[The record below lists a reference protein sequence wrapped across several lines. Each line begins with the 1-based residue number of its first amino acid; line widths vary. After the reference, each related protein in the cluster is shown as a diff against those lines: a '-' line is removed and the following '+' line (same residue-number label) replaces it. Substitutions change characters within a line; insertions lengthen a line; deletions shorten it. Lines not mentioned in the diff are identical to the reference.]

1 MRNESKVIGNIP
13 DISYGILNSMKSTA
27 VIRYLSALFL
37 YGTIASFL
45 RYIEYSSDFVVLCRG
60 LFGSLFIFLVLKS
73 RKEEININAIRS
85 NLLLM
90 VISGAALGFNWI
102 FLFMGYRYGMA
113 ISSLCNYM
121 APIIVVII
129 TAVFYKEQINWK
141 QVLCII
147 MAFIGMLLLI
157 GIFGNNEGIDIRCVV
172 YGSLAALGFVILVL
186 CNRKLK
192 GIKPLEKTLV
202 QLFVS
207 MIVVLPY
214 VMINDSLPKHF
225 DLLSVILVL
234 VLGFVH
240 TGLAYICYFS
250 SIDVLPAQTI
260 AVLGYLEPVLNVL
273 IGALVFSEQIG
284 LSGIIGAILILA
296 ASLGNEIFSD

>member
-1 MRNESKVIGNIP
+1 MIIVKKYSMIQKT
-13 DISYGILNSMKSTA
+13 MKSKA
-27 VIRYLSALFL
+27 VIRYLCALFL
-37 YGTIASFL
+37 YGTIGFFL
-45 RYIEYSSDFVVLCRG
+45 HFIEYSSDFVVLCRG
-60 LFGSLFIFLVLKS
+60 FFGSLFIGAVLYLK
-73 RKEEININAIRS
+73 KERIDTEAIRK
-85 NLLLM
+85 NLFLMILL
-90 VISGAALGFNWI
+90 GASLGFNWV

-147 MAFIGMLLLI
+147 TAFIGMLLLI

-172 YGSLAALGFVILVL
+172 YGSLAAVGFVILVL

-214 VMINDSLPKHF
+214 VMINDSFPKHF

-234 VLGFVH
+234 ILGFVH

>member
-1 MRNESKVIGNIP
+1 MIIVKKYSMIQKTMNSK
-13 DISYGILNSMKSTA
+13 A
-27 VIRYLSALFL
+27 VIRYLCALFL
-37 YGTIASFL
+37 YGTIGFFL
-45 RYIEYSSDFVVLCRG
+45 HFIEYSSDFVVLCRG
-60 LFGSLFIFLVLKS
+60 FFGSLFIGAVLYLK
-73 RKEEININAIRS
+73 KERIDTEAIRK
-85 NLLLM
+85 NLFLM
-90 VISGAALGFNWI
+90 ILSGASLGFNWV

-121 APIIVVII
+121 APIIVVVI

-147 MAFIGMLLLI
+147 TAFIGMLLLI
-157 GIFGNNEGIDIRCVV
+157 GIFGNNKGIDIRCVV

-214 VMINDSLPKHF
+214 VMINDSFPKHF

>member
-1 MRNESKVIGNIP
+1 MIIVKKYSMIQKTMNSK
-13 DISYGILNSMKSTA
+13 A
-27 VIRYLSALFL
+27 VIRYLCALFL
-37 YGTIASFL
+37 YGTIGFFL
-45 RYIEYSSDFVVLCRG
+45 HFIEYSSDFIVLCRG
-60 LFGSLFIFLVLKS
+60 FFGSLFIGAVLYLK
-73 RKEEININAIRS
+73 KERIDTEAIRK
-85 NLLLM
+85 NLFLM
-90 VISGAALGFNWI
+90 ILSGASLGFNWV

-121 APIIVVII
+121 APIIVVVI

-147 MAFIGMLLLI
+147 TAFIGMLLLI

-214 VMINDSLPKHF
+214 VMINDSFPKHF

>member
-1 MRNESKVIGNIP
+1 MIIVKKYSMIQKTMNSK
-13 DISYGILNSMKSTA
+13 A
-27 VIRYLSALFL
+27 VIRYLCALFL
-37 YGTIASFL
+37 YGTIGFFL
-45 RYIEYSSDFVVLCRG
+45 HFIEYSSDFVVLCRG
-60 LFGSLFIFLVLKS
+60 FLGSLFIGAVLYLK
-73 RKEEININAIRS
+73 KERIDTEAIRK
-85 NLLLM
+85 NLFLM
-90 VISGAALGFNWI
+90 ILSGASLGFNWV

-147 MAFIGMLLLI
+147 TAFIGMLLLI